1 MSNTTTSLT
10 AAVKAL
16 LTVTPSA
23 DTKMVLALLAA
34 EYPHIST
41 SYRPVFG
48 TLRRLNQ
55 QPAAAPME
63 DLVAAVQTHAE
74 ANWGKNGWDIIA
86 EAYTKA
92 EIAEELLEEG
102 CKSAAAAI
110 RHFGRVAKL
119 KRDHEKEIMSTAW

>member
-10 AAVKAL
+10 VAVKAIL
-16 LTVTPSA
+16 AEIPSA
-23 DTKMVLALLAA
+23 DTKMVLARLAA
-34 EYPHIST
+34 EYPNVQA

-55 QPAAAPME
+55 QPAAAPM
-63 DLVAAVQTHAE
+63 DDMVAAVQSHAN
-74 ANWGKNGWDIIA
+74 ANWGKSGWDIIA

-119 KRDHEKEIMSTAW
+119 KRDHEKEIVSTAW

>member
-1 MSNTTTSLT
+1 MKNTTSLT
-10 AAVKAL
+10 AAVKEILAEIP
-16 LTVTPSA
+16 TA
-23 DTKMVLALLAA
+23 DTKMVLARLAA
-34 EYPHIST
+34 EYPNIST

-48 TLRRLNQ
+48 TLRRLQ
-55 QPAAAPME
+55 VAAPME
-63 DLVAAVQTHAE
+63 DMVSAVVCHANS
-74 ANWGKNGWDIIA
+74 NWGKNGWDIIA

-110 RHFGRVAKL
+110 RHFGWVAKI